1 MTLPIED
8 KTPVSEEELAE
19 ALQEL
24 EGWVKEGRAITRRFL
39 FDKWGDITKFMLHLA
54 KTIEETNHHPD
65 AILDTTTRTV
75 TVSVTTHSAGTVT
88 RSDVEFAR
96 RLNRFKPEQ

>member
-1 MTLPIED
+1 MTAPIED
-8 KTPVSEEELAE
+8 KTSVTEQELE
-19 ALQEL
+19 QALQEL
-24 EGWVKEGRAITRRFL
+24 EGWVKEGRAITRRFR
-39 FDKWGDITKFMLHLA
+39 FQKWSDITRFMVHLA

-96 RLNRFKPEQ
+96 RLNQFRTD